1 VDVPLTLWGSAH
13 YAQGRLFAIAPV
25 CSQGLFF
32 DRLSKRSIARRLGLS
47 LWFVSAWTKSPTQDL
62 TLDRRGWMKGRTRT
76 YSQRDEQ
83 RVLKIHAAL
92 QTDPERLFAGASAI
106 ERRYRE
112 LYADQKPLSLR
123 FIGRTLAKHGL
134 ATLLKVRRKG
144 VSRYLHYPQT
154 LINGLGQSLVEV
166 DFIGK
171 KFITGRTQPVN
182 FLAFSLRFPRQ
193 LKHFQRVEAETADE
207 VKGQLQRFF
216 RVFETPRVVKLDNGF
231 AFAGAGPEPR
241 TLNSLVLWLLDKQII
256 PVFIAPRKPWNQ
268 GSVEGANSIFSRKFW
283 NQHRFRSPTQIDRE
297 LERFNTAYA
306 WYTGYQK
313 PKRSIQHSRRFVPRV
328 YFIRKVYE
336 QPDTTHGYIEVLKG
350 QVTIPKAYINLFV
363 LAEWNLKTEKLTIL
377 FEQDNQE
384 HKLKSVPF
392 ALNPGLK
399 KKVYWFH

>member
-1 VDVPLTLWGSAH
+1 
-13 YAQGRLFAIAPV
+13 
-25 CSQGLFF
+25 
-32 DRLSKRSIARRLGLS
+32 
-47 LWFVSAWTKSPTQDL
+47 
-62 TLDRRGWMKGRTRT
+62 MKGRTRT

-92 QTDPERLFAGASAI
+92 QADPERQFAGASAI

-134 ATLLKVRRKG
+134 ATLPKVRRKG

-154 LINGLGQSLVEV
+154 LINALGQSLMEV

-207 VKGQLQRFF
+207 VLRQLERFF
-216 RVFETPRVVKLDNGF
+216 REFETPNVVKLDNGF

-297 LERFNTAYA
+297 LDRFNTAYA

-313 PKRSIQHSRRFVPRV
+313 PKRSIQRSRRFIPRV

-336 QPDTTHGYIEVLKG
+336 LPETTRGYIEVLKER
-350 QVTIPKAYINLFV
+350 VTIPKAYINLFV
-363 LAEWNLKTEKLTIL
+363 LAEWNLKSEKLTML
-377 FEQDNQE
+377 FEQDNHQ

-399 KKVYWFH
+399 QKVCWFH